1 MSKMKMAIIAA
12 IIVVILILGSIF
24 GDGYD
29 FASDLYLIFIVGFGY
44 AVYRLIKNRVS
55 RSPQQVPALIREESY
70 NKDQQQVDVQNLKN
84 SAIQTGKKVG
94 LGCLAFL
101 IGFLIFSALSG
112 VILGILLS

>member
-55 RSPQQVPALIREESY
+55 RSPRQVPALIREESY
-70 NKDQQQVDVQNLKN
+70 NKDQQQVDVQNLKD